1 VALPAEKR
9 RRPSRSVLAVLCL
22 ASLTAITL
30 DYQGGDGS
38 PFTPVRSA
46 LGDVLGP
53 AQEGAAAVARPI
65 RAVPEFFSTNK
76 SLRDRI
82 ATLEQENG
90 NLRGEVASTSSIRYR
105 AAELDGLLRASRSTG
120 LALVPASVVAMGP
133 AQSFSRTVTINA
145 GTKAGIH
152 PDMTVLNNQG
162 LVGRVISAGRNTATV
177 VLLIDRDSVVGGRL
191 GSDAEV
197 GFLRGRGGLGA
208 DGTLNL
214 DLVDNAVTP
223 GKNDVV
229 VTWGSRN
236 GSPYVPGVPIG
247 TVESVSS
254 SPREQSLH
262 ALVNP
267 FVDFSSLDLVGVVVN
282 ANTHGDRPVIKAG
295 DIPGAEVPYR
305 RGGQ

>member
-1 VALPAEKR
+1 
-9 RRPSRSVLAVLCL
+9 
-22 ASLTAITL
+22 
-30 DYQGGDGS
+30 
-38 PFTPVRSA
+38 
-46 LGDVLGP
+46 
-53 AQEGAAAVARPI
+53 
-65 RAVPEFFSTNK
+65 
-76 SLRDRI
+76 
-82 ATLEQENG
+82 
-90 NLRGEVASTSSIRYR
+90 
-105 AAELDGLLRASRSTG
+105 
-120 LALVPASVVAMGP
+120 
-133 AQSFSRTVTINA
+133 
-145 GTKAGIH
+145 
-152 PDMTVLNNQG
+152 VLNNQG
-162 LVGRVISAGRNTATV
+162 ILLSVISAGRNTATV